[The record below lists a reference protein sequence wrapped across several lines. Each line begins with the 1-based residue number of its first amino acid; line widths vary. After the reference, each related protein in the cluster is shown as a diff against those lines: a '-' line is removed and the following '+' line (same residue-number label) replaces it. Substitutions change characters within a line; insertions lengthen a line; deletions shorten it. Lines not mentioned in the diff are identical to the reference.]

1 VKVTPAAHAGE
12 PWRPWTIWLPSV
24 LALLWSGLL
33 IVGDDFVSLM
43 GSWDTP
49 QRGLGWI
56 TAARIGHSVLAAAS
70 VLALVIGL
78 SFPSWRRAAVI
89 TAWMIIP
96 MGLGWV
102 PLARLI
108 GSS

>member
-1 VKVTPAAHAGE
+1 VKVTPAARAGE
-12 PWRPWTIWLPSV
+12 AWRPWTIWLPCV
-24 LALLWSGLL
+24 LAFLWSGLL
-33 IVGDDFVSLM
+33 IVADDFASLM

-78 SFPSWRRAAVI
+78 SFPSWRRAAAI

-96 MGLGWV
+96 IGLGWV
-102 PLARLI
+102 PIARLI

>member
-1 VKVTPAAHAGE
+1 MKVTPAARAGE
-12 PWRPWTIWLPSV
+12 TWPPWTIWLPSV
-24 LALLWSGLL
+24 LAFLWSWLL
-33 IVGDDFVSLM
+33 IVADDFVSLM

-56 TAARIGHSVLAAAS
+56 TTARIGHSVLAAAS
-70 VLALVIGL
+70 VFALVIGL

-89 TAWMIIP
+89 AAWMIIP
-96 MGLGWV
+96 IGLVWV

-108 GSS
+108 GSP

>member
-1 VKVTPAAHAGE
+1 MKVRPAARAGGA
-12 PWRPWTIWLPSV
+12 WRPWTIWLPSV
-24 LALLWSGLL
+24 LAFLWSGLL
-33 IVGDDFVSLM
+33 IVADDFAVLM

-56 TAARIGHSVLAAAS
+56 TTARIGHSVLAAAS
-70 VLALVIGL
+70 VLTLAIGL
-78 SFPSWRRAAVI
+78 SFPSRRRAAAI

-96 MGLGWV
+96 IGLCWV

>member
-1 VKVTPAAHAGE
+1 MKVTPAARAGGV
-12 PWRPWTIWLPSV
+12 WRPWTIWLPSV

-33 IVGDDFVSLM
+33 IVADDFASLM

-56 TAARIGHSVLAAAS
+56 TAARTGHSVLAAAS
-70 VLALVIGL
+70 VLVLVIGL
-78 SFPSWRRAAVI
+78 SFPSWRRVAAI
-89 TAWMIIP
+89 TGWMIIP
-96 MGLGWV
+96 IGLGWV
-102 PLARLI
+102 LLARLI

>member
-1 VKVTPAAHAGE
+1 MKVTPAARAGE
-12 PWRPWTIWLPSV
+12 VWRPWTIWLPSV
-24 LALLWSGLL
+24 LAFLWSGLL
-33 IVGDDFVSLM
+33 IVADDFASLM
-43 GSWDTP
+43 GGWDTP

-56 TAARIGHSVLAAAS
+56 MAARIGHSVLAAVS

-78 SFPSWRRAAVI
+78 SFPSWRRAAAI

-96 MGLGWV
+96 IGLGLV

>member
-1 VKVTPAAHAGE
+1 VKVTPAPRAGE
-12 PWRPWTIWLPSV
+12 AWPPWTIWLPSV
-24 LALLWSGLL
+24 LAFLWSGLL
-33 IVGDDFVSLM
+33 IAADDFAGLM
-43 GSWDTP
+43 GSWDTA

-56 TAARIGHSVLAAAS
+56 TTARIGHSVLAAAS

-89 TAWMIIP
+89 AAWMIIP
-96 MGLGWV
+96 IGLLWV

-108 GSS
+108 GSP